1 VTDDPLLVGA
11 VRRAEL
17 VTTEGGRRLPFH
29 YNPSTLNV
37 VKTADWTKPRT
48 PGQRSI
54 AKPQFVGCTGRTL
67 NLTIMLDALDTPS
80 QDVAAAVDLLLEWTT
95 STDHSW
101 RTHKPQPPLLRLHW
115 GGYQY
120 FPGYLSSVNA
130 TYLLFSPEGKP
141 LRASVVLAMDEVP
154 DDPKPQNPTSGG
166 VPDRRAV
173 RLGGGDSLASLA
185 RQEYGDPNLWRALA
199 VANGVDDPMS
209 LTPGQALVVPPLGEA
224 RDLAGARRA

>member
-1 VTDDPLLVGA
+1 MSSDPLVGA

-17 VTTEGGRRLPFH
+17 VTTEDDTRLTFH
-29 YNPSTLNV
+29 YNPDTLNV

-54 AKPQFVGCTGRTL
+54 AKPQFLGCTGRTL
-67 NLTIMLDALDTPS
+67 NLTILLDSVDSPNH
-80 QDVAAAVDLLLEWTT
+80 DVTAAVDQLLAWTT
-95 STDHSW
+95 SSDHSW
-101 RTHKPQPPLLRLHW
+101 RQHKPQPPLLRLHW

-120 FPGYLSSVNA
+120 FPGFLSSVNA
-130 TYLLFSPEGKP
+130 TYLLFSPKGKP
-141 LRASVVLAMDEVP
+141 LRARVVLAMDEVP

-173 RLGGGDSLASLA
+173 VLSGGDSLASLA

-199 VANGVDDPMS
+199 VANGVDDPMAVA
-209 LTPGQALVVPPLGEA
+209 PGRALVVPPLGEA
-224 RDLAGARRA
+224 RDLAGARHA

>member
-1 VTDDPLLVGA
+1 VTGDPLVGA

-17 VTTEGGRRLPFH
+17 VPTEGKRLPFH
-29 YNPSTLNV
+29 YNPDTLNV

-48 PGQRSI
+48 PGQKSI

-67 NLTIMLDALDTPS
+67 NLTILLDS
-80 QDVAAAVDLLLEWTT
+80 VDVPKHDVTAAVDQLLAWTT
-95 STDHSW
+95 ASDTSY
-101 RTHKPQPPLLRLHW
+101 RQHKPQPPLLRLHW

-130 TYLLFSPEGKP
+130 TYLLFSPKGKP
-141 LRASVVLAMDEVP
+141 LRARVVLAMEEVP

-173 RLGGGDSLASLA
+173 VIGGGDSLASLA

-199 VANGVDDPMS
+199 VANGVDDPMAVA
-209 LTPGQALVVPPLGEA
+209 PGRALVVPPLGEA